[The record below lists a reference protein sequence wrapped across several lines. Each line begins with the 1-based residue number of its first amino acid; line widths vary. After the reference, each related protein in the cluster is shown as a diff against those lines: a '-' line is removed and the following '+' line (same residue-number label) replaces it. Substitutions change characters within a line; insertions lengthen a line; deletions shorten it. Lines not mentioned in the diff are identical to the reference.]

1 MVKSFKYLL
10 RFAWVN
16 LGATLGF
23 AALVIAGACLT
34 GVPQGANNIFRTYF
48 GCFPLMTLL
57 MLFLFA
63 YALCTSNLNLALS
76 FGARRRDY
84 FLAIQLILLLY
95 TGVCWALQA
104 VMSAIPDL
112 FAWTSVDRWSFLMS
126 LGGLTN
132 WRYPLACLTI
142 MVLGCLCGL
151 LYVRSRVWG
160 GVVMILT
167 MFGGV
172 AATMVLL
179 IFSDSQPGSPGAL
192 TATILTCGAV
202 AVIAVCEL
210 LIWRTVNRF
219 IVR

>member
-1 MVKSFKYLL
+1 MVKSFKYLFQ
-10 RFAWVN
+10 FAWVN
-16 LGATLGF
+16 LAATLAF
-23 AALVIAGACLT
+23 AAVVIVGSCLT

-48 GCFPLMTLL
+48 GCFPLIILL
-57 MLFLFA
+57 MMFLFA

-84 FLAIQLILLLY
+84 FLAIQLVMLLY
-95 TGVCWALQA
+95 TGVGWAIQI

-112 FAWTSVDRWSFLMS
+112 FVWTSVDRWSFLMS

-160 GVVMILT
+160 GVVMVLT
-167 MFGGV
+167 MLGGV
-172 AATMVLL
+172 VATMVLL

-192 TATILTCGAV
+192 TAAILTYGAV
-202 AVIAVCEL
+202 AVIVVSEL
-210 LIWRTVNRF
+210 LIWRTVNRC

>member
-1 MVKSFKYLL
+1 MVKSFKYLFQ
-10 RFAWVN
+10 FAWVN
-16 LGATLGF
+16 LVAILGF
-23 AALVIAGACLT
+23 AAVVIAGACLT

-48 GCFPLMTLL
+48 GCFPLIILL

-84 FLAIQLILLLY
+84 FLAIQLVMLLY
-95 TGVCWALQA
+95 TGVGWAIQI

-126 LGGLTN
+126 LGGLN
-132 WRYPLACLTI
+132 SWRFPLVCLTA
-142 MVLGCLCGL
+142 MALGCLCGL
-151 LYVRSRVWG
+151 LYVRSRAWG
-160 GVVMILT
+160 TVVIVLT
-167 MFGGV
+167 MLGGI

-179 IFSDSQPGSPGAL
+179 LFSNSQFGTPGAL
-192 TATILTCGAV
+192 VASVLTWVAV
-202 AVIAVCEL
+202 ALILVCEA
-210 LIWRTVNRF
+210 LIWRTVNRC

>member
-142 MVLGCLCGL
+142 MALGCLCGL

-160 GVVMILT
+160 GVVMIVT
-167 MFGGV
+167 MFVGV

-192 TATILTCGAV
+192 TATLLTCGAV

>member
-1 MVKSFKYLL
+1 MVKSFKYLFQ
-10 RFAWVN
+10 FAWVN
-16 LGATLGF
+16 LAATLAF
-23 AALVIAGACLT
+23 AAVVIVGSCLT

-48 GCFPLMTLL
+48 GCFPLIILL
-57 MLFLFA
+57 MMFLFA
-63 YALCTSNLNLALS
+63 FALCTSNLNLALS

-84 FLAIQLILLLY
+84 FFSLQLVLLLY
-95 TGVCWALQA
+95 AGVSWVIQA
-104 VMSAIPDL
+104 AMSAIPDL

-167 MFGGV
+167 MLGGV
-172 AATMVLL
+172 VATMVLL

-192 TATILTCGAV
+192 TAAILTYGAV
-202 AVIAVCEL
+202 AVIVVSEL
-210 LIWRTVNRF
+210 LIWRTVNRC

>member
-1 MVKSFKYLL
+1 MVKSFKYLFQ
-10 RFAWVN
+10 FAWVN
-16 LGATLGF
+16 LAATLAF
-23 AALVIAGACLT
+23 AAVVIVGSCLT
-34 GVPQGANNIFRTYF
+34 GVPQGANNIFRAYF
-48 GCFPLMTLL
+48 GCFPLIILL
-57 MLFLFA
+57 MMFLFA

-84 FLAIQLILLLY
+84 FLAVQGVLLLY
-95 TGVCWALQA
+95 TGVCWALQT

-167 MFGGV
+167 MLGGV
-172 AATMVLL
+172 VATMVLL

-192 TATILTCGAV
+192 TAAILNYGAV

-210 LIWRTVNRF
+210 MIWRTVNRC

>member
-10 RFAWVN
+10 QFAWVN
-16 LGATLGF
+16 LGAMLVF
-23 AALVIAGACLT
+23 AAIVITGAYLT
-34 GVPQGANNIFRTYF
+34 GVPQGAENVFRTYF
-48 GCFPLMTLL
+48 GSFPLMILL

-84 FLAIQLILLLY
+84 FLAIQLVMLLY
-95 TGVCWALQA
+95 TGVGWAIQI

-160 GVVMILT
+160 GVVMVLT
-167 MFGGV
+167 MLGGV
-172 AATMVLL
+172 VATMVLL

-192 TATILTCGAV
+192 TAAILNYGAV

-210 LIWRTVNRF
+210 MIWRTVNRC

>member
-10 RFAWVN
+10 QFAWIN
-16 LGATLGF
+16 LVGILAF
-23 AALVIAGACLT
+23 ALIVIAGACLT

-48 GCFPLMTLL
+48 GCFPLMILL
-57 MLFLFA
+57 MLFLYAFA
-63 YALCTSNLNLALS
+63 LSSSNLNLALS

-84 FLAIQLILLLY
+84 FLAIQLIMLLY

-104 VMSAIPDL
+104 VMSAIPDW

-160 GVVMILT
+160 VVVMVLT
-167 MFGGV
+167 MLGGIT
-172 AATMVLL
+172 ATMVLL
-179 IFSDSQPGSPGAL
+179 IFSDSQPGSPGGLVATVLTYGAL
-192 TATILTCGAV
+192 
-202 AVIAVCEL
+202 AVIVVCEL
-210 LIWRTVNRF
+210 LIWRTVSRY

>member
-1 MVKSFKYLL
+1 MVKSFKYLFQ
-10 RFAWVN
+10 FAWVN
-16 LGATLGF
+16 LAATLAF
-23 AALVIAGACLT
+23 AAVVIVGSCLT
-34 GVPQGANNIFRTYF
+34 GVPQGANNIFRAYF
-48 GCFPLMTLL
+48 GCFPLIILL
-57 MLFLFA
+57 MMFLFA

-84 FLAIQLILLLY
+84 FLSIQLVMLLY
-95 TGVCWALQA
+95 TGVGWAIQI

-132 WRYPLACLTI
+132 WRYPLACL
-142 MVLGCLCGL
+142 CGL

-167 MFGGV
+167 MLGGV
-172 AATMVLL
+172 VATMVLL

-192 TATILTCGAV
+192 TAAILTYGAV
-202 AVIAVCEL
+202 AVIVVSEL
-210 LIWRTVNRF
+210 LIWRTVNRC